1 MEELLLNQMC
11 NIRIG
16 ISNVEDG
23 EKTDPKYYLI
33 QLKNVNVDGIIDRDL
48 RTVHIKNVQ
57 LNHIIKEDEV
67 IFKAKSINNAAAI
80 IKENKE
86 NNEFIATFH
95 FLILTL
101 KNKEILIPE
110 YLCWYLNQKPA
121 QAYFRKIGAGSAQP
135 IITKQDL
142 GGLKIIVPPIT
153 KQQQIVNMYD
163 LWTKEQQ
170 LLKEKIDIKD
180 KYIRKMLEML
190 MTGIKK

>member
-1 MEELLLNQMC
+1 MKELLLNQMC

-33 QLKNVNVDGIIDRDL
+33 QLKNVDEDGVISGEL
-48 RTVHIKNVQ
+48 KTVHIKNVQ

-80 IKENKE
+80 IKENRE

-101 KNKEILIPE
+101 NNKEIVIPE
-110 YLCWYLNQKPA
+110 YLCWYLNQRYA

-153 KQQQIVNMYD
+153 KQKQIVNMYS
-163 LWTKEQQ
+163 LWTKEQE
-170 LLKEKIDIKD
+170 LLKEKIYIKD
-180 KYIRKMLEML
+180 KYIKKMLEML
-190 MTGIKK
+190 MTGI